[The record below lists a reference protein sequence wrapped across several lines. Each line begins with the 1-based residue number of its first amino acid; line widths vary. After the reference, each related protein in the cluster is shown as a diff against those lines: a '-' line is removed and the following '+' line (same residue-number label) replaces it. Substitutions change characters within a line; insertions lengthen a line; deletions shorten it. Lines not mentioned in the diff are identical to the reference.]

1 MKKFIK
7 RFLMLFALL
16 VLIVSGTAQ
25 TIIRD
30 RANEDIQ
37 DRRYSISWGRRFYPE
52 AKRLFKTSWLPPRN
66 PDYWFSWGKLGN
78 EFEGNL
84 RKKREYKSGVS
95 KMPGRVKIINYGI
108 LTEMT
113 KHSEK
118 LRDYMD
124 SIQKIN
130 GKELAYLTPGGIIGG
145 ITELTEP
152 LWVLY
157 FKNKLKGIDK
167 LPNDGNFKKLGFN
180 DKEVE
185 LLERIN
191 VKEDVKMKIEN
202 IKSDLRISKNAF
214 MPRGKRI
221 LLWHKVLE
229 DYRGFMRELDALK
242 SRAKNQ
248 IYIEE
253 WMKETMSKPSKP
265 EMQTDSLIMKNLFE
279 RYKNKL

>member
-16 VLIVSGTAQ
+16 ALIVSGTAQ

-37 DRRYSISWGRRFYPE
+37 DRRYSINWGKTFYPNP
-52 AKRLFKTSWLPPRN
+52 KFLKVGKWKVGLPLN
-66 PDYWFSWGKLGN
+66 PDYWYSWGKLGHW
-78 EFEGNL
+78 FEGNK

-95 KMPGRVKIINYGI
+95 KMPGRVKPINYGI

-124 SIQKIN
+124 SIQKVN
-130 GKELAYLTPGGIIGG
+130 FKELVYLKPGEITGG
-145 ITELTEP
+145 ITEP
-152 LWVLY
+152 LWGLY

-167 LPNDGNFKKLGFN
+167 LPDDGNFKKLGFN

-202 IKSDLRISKNAF
+202 IKSDLKISKNAF

-248 IYIEE
+248 IHIEE
-253 WMKETMSKPSKP
+253 WMKETKPKPSEP
-265 EMQTDSLIMKNLFE
+265 EKLPDSLIMKNLFE

>member
-16 VLIVSGTAQ
+16 ALIVSGTAQ

-37 DRRYSISWGRRFYPE
+37 DRRYSINWGKTFYPNP
-52 AKRLFKTSWLPPRN
+52 KFLKVFKWEVGLPLN
-66 PDYWFSWGKLGN
+66 PDYWYSWGKLGHW
-78 EFEGNL
+78 FEGNKS
-84 RKKREYKSGVS
+84 KKDEYRRGVS

-130 GKELAYLTPGGIIGG
+130 GKELFYLQPIA
-145 ITELTEP
+145 EP
-152 LWVLY
+152 LWGLY
-157 FKNKLKGIDK
+157 FENKLKGVDK
-167 LPNDGNFKKLGFN
+167 LPDDGNFKKLGFN

-202 IKSDLRISKNAF
+202 IKSDLRISTKTF

-242 SRAKNQ
+242 SRAKRQ
-248 IYIEE
+248 LQIEE
-253 WMKETMSKPSKP
+253 WMKETMSKPSKS